1 MKKVGRRALVKEIAE
16 GKASGTLTASE
27 LASKQEELEVVTK
40 SLTAVSSA
48 AGTASGVMT
57 IAGAATTSA
66 GSYVIA
72 SDGTV
77 SEMVSGL
84 AR

>member
-1 MKKVGRRALVKEIAE
+1 MPEIVISIVNGAAARSAPSLWLGGASSEPPSVAE
-16 GKASGTLTASE
+16 
-27 LASKQEELEVVTK
+27 
-40 SLTAVSSA
+40 
-48 AGTASGVMT
+48 TASGVMT
-57 IAGAATTSA
+57 ITGAATTSA

-77 SEMVSGL
+77 SEMVSGP

>member
-1 MKKVGRRALVKEIAE
+1 MPAIVISIVNDAAAR
-16 GKASGTLTASE
+16 
-27 LASKQEELEVVTK
+27 
-40 SLTAVSSA
+40 SA
-48 AGTASGVMT
+48 ASLWLGAASSEPPSVADTASGVMT
-57 IAGAATTSA
+57 ITGAATTSA

-77 SEMVSGL
+77 SEMVSGP